1 MSFTNIVT
9 PEWLSVHLADPA
21 VKILDCTTYMLAQ
34 PVGPSKIESG
44 RAQYVKGHIPG
55 AQHVC
60 MEQDFSEPGARFAFT
75 VPSPDTFNRLMQRL
89 GIHHDDHVVLYG
101 HQQLS
106 VVTRIWFVLHAM
118 GHQKISILN
127 GGLALWV
134 KSGLALSTQLPTA
147 KASHYKAVPKVERIA
162 SIHDVNE
169 AINDPQKV
177 LLNALKKEQFLGT
190 GGAHYGRPGR
200 IPNSLSWPA
209 TDLYDPQTGKFKD
222 LTGLVAL
229 LKQLDLQAGQQVIN
243 YCGGGIAA
251 TTTAFVLEML
261 GFSNWSVYDNS
272 MNEWANTPDKPVQ
285 TGLAS

>member
-9 PEWLSVHLADPA
+9 PEWLSEHLSDPTI
-21 VKILDCTTYMLAQ
+21 KILDCTTYMLAQ

-44 RAQYVKGHIPG
+44 RAQYLKGHIPG

-75 VPSPDTFNRLMQRL
+75 VPSPDTFNHLMQRL
-89 GIHHDDHVVLYG
+89 GIHRDDHVVLYG

-134 KSGLALSTQLPTA
+134 KSGLALSTELPTF
-147 KASHYKAVPKVERIA
+147 KASEYKAEPKVERVA
-162 SIHDVNE
+162 SITEVTE
-169 AINDPQKV
+169 AITNPQKV

-200 IPNSLSWPA
+200 IPNSVSWPA
-209 TDLYDPQTGKFKD
+209 TDLYDLQTGEFKSLED
-222 LTGLVAL
+222 LTAL
-229 LKQLDLQAGQQVIN
+229 LKQLDLQAGQQVVH

-251 TTTAFVLEML
+251 TTTAFVLETL
-261 GFSNWSVYDNS
+261 GFTNWSVYDNS
-272 MNEWANTPDKPVQ
+272 MNEWANTPDKPLQ
-285 TGLAS
+285 TGG

>member
-9 PEWLSVHLADPA
+9 PEWLSAHLSDPTI
-21 VKILDCTTYMLAQ
+21 KILDCTTYMLAQ

-44 RAQYVKGHIPG
+44 RAQYLKGHIPG

-75 VPSPDTFNRLMQRL
+75 VPSLDIFNRLMQRL
-89 GIHHDDHVVLYG
+89 GVHHDDHVVLYG
-101 HQQLS
+101 HQQMS

-134 KSGLALSTQLPTA
+134 KSGMALSTELPTV
-147 KASHYKAVPKVERIA
+147 KASEYRAEPKVARIA
-162 SIHDVNE
+162 CITEVTK
-169 AINDPQKV
+169 AITDPQKV

-200 IPNSLSWPA
+200 IPNSVSWPA
-209 TDLYDPQTGKFKD
+209 THRQG
-222 LTGLVAL
+222 
-229 LKQLDLQAGQQVIN
+229 
-243 YCGGGIAA
+243 
-251 TTTAFVLEML
+251 
-261 GFSNWSVYDNS
+261 NS
-272 MNEWANTPDKPVQ
+272 KAKT
-285 TGLAS
+285 S

>member
-9 PEWLSVHLADPA
+9 PEWLSTHLSDPTI
-21 VKILDCTTYMLAQ
+21 KILDCTTYMLAQ

-44 RAQYVKGHIPG
+44 RAQYLKGHISG

-60 MEQDFSEPGARFAFT
+60 MEQDFSETGARFAFT

-118 GHQKISILN
+118 GHRKISILN
-127 GGLALWV
+127 GGITLWV
-134 KSGLALSTQLPTA
+134 KSGKALSTELPTVE
-147 KASHYKAVPKVERIA
+147 ASDYKAKPKVERLAGINE
-162 SIHDVNE
+162 VTE
-169 AINDPQKV
+169 AITDPQTV

-200 IPNSLSWPA
+200 IPNSVSWPA
-209 TDLYDPQTGKFKD
+209 TDLYDLQTGEFKSQD
-222 LTGLVAL
+222 ELTAL
-229 LKQLDLQAGQQVIN
+229 LNQLDLKAGQQVIN

-251 TTTAFVLEML
+251 TTTAFVLETL
-261 GFSNWSVYDNS
+261 GFTDWSVYDNS
-272 MNEWANTPDKPVQ
+272 MNEWANTLDKPLQ
-285 TGLAS
+285 PG

>member
-9 PEWLSVHLADPA
+9 PEWLSEHLSDPA
-21 VKILDCTTYMLAQ
+21 IKILDCTTYMLAQ

-44 RAQYVKGHIPG
+44 RAQYLKGHIPG
-55 AQHVC
+55 AQHVW
-60 MEQDFSEPGARFAFT
+60 MEQDFSESGARFAFT
-75 VPSPDTFNRLMQRL
+75 VPSPDTFNHLMQRL
-89 GIHHDDHVVLYG
+89 GIHRDDHVVLYG

-134 KSGLALSTQLPTA
+134 KSGMALSTQLPTVT
-147 KASHYKAVPKVERIA
+147 ASHYKADPKVERLADINKV
-162 SIHDVNE
+162 SE
-169 AINDPQKV
+169 AITDPQKV

-200 IPNSLSWPA
+200 IPNSRSWPA
-209 TDLYDPQTGKFKD
+209 TDLYDPQTGEFK
-222 LTGLVAL
+222 GLNELSAL
-229 LKQLDLQAGQQVIN
+229 LKQLDLQTGQQVIN

-251 TTTAFVLEML
+251 TTTAFVLETL
-261 GFSNWSVYDNS
+261 GFTNWSVYDNS
-272 MNEWANTPDKPVQ
+272 MYEWANTPDKALV
-285 TGLAS
+285 TGE

>member
-75 VPSPDTFNRLMQRL
+75 VPSPDTFNR
-89 GIHHDDHVVLYG
+89 
-101 HQQLS
+101 
-106 VVTRIWFVLHAM
+106 
-118 GHQKISILN
+118 
-127 GGLALWV
+127 
-134 KSGLALSTQLPTA
+134 
-147 KASHYKAVPKVERIA
+147 
-162 SIHDVNE
+162 
-169 AINDPQKV
+169 
-177 LLNALKKEQFLGT
+177 
-190 GGAHYGRPGR
+190 
-200 IPNSLSWPA
+200 
-209 TDLYDPQTGKFKD
+209 
-222 LTGLVAL
+222 
-229 LKQLDLQAGQQVIN
+229 
-243 YCGGGIAA
+243 
-251 TTTAFVLEML
+251 
-261 GFSNWSVYDNS
+261 YDNS

>member
-9 PEWLSVHLADPA
+9 PEWLSAHLSDLK

-44 RAQYVKGHIPG
+44 CAQYLKGHIPG

-60 MEQDFSEPGARFAFT
+60 MEKDFSEPGARFAFT
-75 VPSPDTFNRLMQRL
+75 VPNPDTFNRLMQRL
-89 GIHHDDHVVLYG
+89 GINRDDHVVLYG
-101 HQQLS
+101 HQQMS

-118 GHQKISILN
+118 GHRKISILN
-127 GGLALWV
+127 GGLALWL
-134 KSGLALSTQLPTA
+134 KSGFALSDQLPTV
-147 KASHYKAVPKVERIA
+147 KASHYKAAPKVGRIA
-162 SIHDVNE
+162 GINE
-169 AINDPQKV
+169 VSEGINDRQKV

-209 TDLYDPQTGKFKD
+209 TDLYDPQTGEFKSLEE
-222 LTGLVAL
+222 LTAL

-251 TTTAFVLEML
+251 TTTAFVLETL
-261 GFSNWSVYDNS
+261 GFTNWSVYDNS
-272 MNEWANTPDKPVQ
+272 MNEWANTPDKALQ
-285 TGLAS
+285 TGE

>member
-1 MSFTNIVT
+1 MSITNIVT
-9 PEWLSVHLADPA
+9 PKWLSAHLSDPA
-21 VKILDCTTYMLAQ
+21 IKILDCTTYMLAQ

-44 RAQYVKGHIPG
+44 CAQYLKGHISG

-134 KSGLALSTQLPTA
+134 KSGMALSTELPTVKTSDYNA
-147 KASHYKAVPKVERIA
+147 EPKVGRVAGINEVSQAIA
-162 SIHDVNE
+162 
-169 AINDPQKV
+169 DPKKV

-190 GGAHYGRPGR
+190 GGSHYGRPGR
-200 IPNSLSWPA
+200 IPNSVSWPA
-209 TDLYDPQTGKFKD
+209 TDLYDPQTGEFKSQD
-222 LTGLVAL
+222 ELTAL
-229 LKQLDLQAGQQVIN
+229 LKQLDLQPSQQVIN

-251 TTTAFVLEML
+251 TTTAFVLETL
-261 GFSNWSVYDNS
+261 GFTNWSMYDNS
-272 MNEWANTPDKPVQ
+272 MIEWANTPHKPLQ
-285 TGLAS
+285 TG

>member
-9 PEWLSVHLADPA
+9 SEWLSAHLSDPTI
-21 VKILDCTTYMLAQ
+21 KILDCTTYMLAQ

-44 RAQYVKGHIPG
+44 RAQYLKGHIPG

-75 VPSPDTFNRLMQRL
+75 APNPDTFNRLMQRL
-89 GIHHDDHVVLYG
+89 GINHDDHVVLYG
-101 HQQLS
+101 HQQMS
-106 VVTRIWFVLHAM
+106 VVTRIWFVMHAM

-134 KSGLALSTQLPTA
+134 KSGFELSDQLPAVKT
-147 KASHYKAVPKVERIA
+147 SHYKAVPRVERLADITQV
-162 SIHDVNE
+162 SE
-169 AINDPQKV
+169 AITDPQKV

-200 IPNSLSWPA
+200 IPNSVSWPA
-209 TDLYDPQTGKFKD
+209 TDLYDPQTGGFKSQD
-222 LTGLVAL
+222 ELTVL
-229 LKQLDLQAGQQVIN
+229 LKQLDLQPSQQVLN

-251 TTTAFVLEML
+251 TTTAFVLETL
-261 GFSNWSVYDNS
+261 GFTNWSVYDNS
-272 MNEWANTPDKPVQ
+272 MYEWANTPDKAIQ
-285 TGLAS
+285 TG

>member
-9 PEWLSVHLADPA
+9 PEWLSTHLSDPTI
-21 VKILDCTTYMLAQ
+21 KILDCTTYMLAQ

-44 RAQYVKGHIPG
+44 RAQYLKGHISG

-60 MEQDFSEPGARFAFT
+60 MEQDFSETGARFAFT

-118 GHQKISILN
+118 GHRKISILN
-127 GGLALWV
+127 GGITLWV
-134 KSGLALSTQLPTA
+134 KSGKALSTELPTVE
-147 KASHYKAVPKVERIA
+147 ASDYKAKPKVERLAGINE
-162 SIHDVNE
+162 VTE
-169 AINDPQKV
+169 AITDPQTV

-200 IPNSLSWPA
+200 IPNSVSWPA
-209 TDLYDPQTGKFKD
+209 TDLYDLQTGEFKSQD
-222 LTGLVAL
+222 ELTAL
-229 LKQLDLQAGQQVIN
+229 LNQLDLKAGQQVIN

-251 TTTAFVLEML
+251 TTTAFVLETL
-261 GFSNWSVYDNS
+261 GFTDWSVYDNS
-272 MNEWANTPDKPVQ
+272 MNEWANTLDKPLQ
-285 TGLAS
+285 TG

>member
-9 PEWLSVHLADPA
+9 PEWLSEHLSDPA
-21 VKILDCTTYMLAQ
+21 IKILDCTTYMLAQ

-44 RAQYVKGHIPG
+44 RAQYLKGHIPG

-89 GIHHDDHVVLYG
+89 GINHDDHVVLYG

-118 GHQKISILN
+118 GHQRISILN

-134 KSGLALSTQLPTA
+134 KSGLALSTQLPA
-147 KASHYKAVPKVERIA
+147 VKAGHYKAVPKVERVAGINEV
-162 SIHDVNE
+162 SE
-169 AINDPQKV
+169 AITDPQTV

-190 GGAHYGRPGR
+190 GGSHYGRPGR
-200 IPNSLSWPA
+200 IPNSVARHRPLRPA
-209 TDLYDPQTGKFKD
+209 DRRIQKPRRVDCP
-222 LTGLVAL
+222 AE
-229 LKQLDLQAGQQVIN
+229 
-243 YCGGGIAA
+243 A
-251 TTTAFVLEML
+251 T
-261 GFSNWSVYDNS
+261 
-272 MNEWANTPDKPVQ
+272 
-285 TGLAS
+285 

>member
-9 PEWLSVHLADPA
+9 PEWLSVHLTDPA

-44 RAQYVKGHIPG
+44 RAQYVKGHIPS

-60 MEQDFSEPGARFAFT
+60 LEQDFSEPGARFAFT

>member
-1 MSFTNIVT
+1 MSFNNIVT
-9 PEWLSVHLADPA
+9 PEWLSAHLTDPA
-21 VKILDCTTYMLAQ
+21 IKILDCTTYMLAQ

-44 RAQYVKGHIPG
+44 RAQYLKGHIPG

-60 MEQDFSEPGARFAFT
+60 MEKDFSEPGARFAFT
-75 VPSPDTFNRLMQRL
+75 VPSLDTFNHLMQRL
-89 GIHHDDHVVLYG
+89 GIHRDDHVVLYG

-134 KSGLALSTQLPTA
+134 KSGLVLSTELPTF
-147 KASHYKAVPKVERIA
+147 KASEYKAEPKVERVAGITE
-162 SIHDVNE
+162 VTE
-169 AINDPQKV
+169 AITNPQKV

-200 IPNSLSWPA
+200 IPNSVSWPA
-209 TDLYDPQTGKFKD
+209 TDLYDLQTGEFKSLED
-222 LTGLVAL
+222 LTAL
-229 LKQLDLQAGQQVIN
+229 LKQLDLQAGQQVVH

-251 TTTAFVLEML
+251 TTTAFVLETL
-261 GFSNWSVYDNS
+261 GFTNWSVYDNS
-272 MNEWANTPDKPVQ
+272 MNEWANTSDKPLQ
-285 TGLAS
+285 TGG

>member
-9 PEWLSVHLADPA
+9 PEWLSAHLSDPTI
-21 VKILDCTTYMLAQ
+21 KILDCTTYMLAQ

-44 RAQYVKGHIPG
+44 RAQYLKGHIPG

-60 MEQDFSEPGARFAFT
+60 MEKDFSEPGARFAFT

-89 GIHHDDHVVLYG
+89 GINNDDHVVLYG

-134 KSGLALSTQLPTA
+134 KSGLALSTQLPTVT
-147 KASHYKAVPKVERIA
+147 ASHYNADINKV
-162 SIHDVNE
+162 SE
-169 AINDPQKV
+169 AIADPQKV

-200 IPNSLSWPA
+200 IPNSRSWPA
-209 TDLYDPQTGKFKD
+209 TDLYDPQTGEFKSLEE
-222 LTGLVAL
+222 LTAL
-229 LKQLDLQAGQQVIN
+229 LNQLDLQAGQQVIN

-251 TTTAFVLEML
+251 TTTAFVLETL
-261 GFSNWSVYDNS
+261 GFAHWSVYDNS
-272 MNEWANTPDKPVQ
+272 MNEWANAPDKPLQ
-285 TGLAS
+285 TGG

>member
-9 PEWLSVHLADPA
+9 SEWLSEHLSDPA
-21 VKILDCTTYMLAQ
+21 IKILDCTTYMLAQ

-44 RAQYVKGHIPG
+44 RAQYLKGHIPG

-60 MEQDFSEPGARFAFT
+60 MEQDFSEPGAHFAFT
-75 VPSPDTFNRLMQRL
+75 VPSPDTFNRLVQRL
-89 GIHHDDHVVLYG
+89 GIHHDDHIVLYG

-134 KSGLALSTQLPTA
+134 KSGMALCDQLPTV
-147 KASHYKAVPKVERIA
+147 KPSHYTAVPKVERIA
-162 SIHDVNE
+162 GINEVSE
-169 AINDPQKV
+169 AITQPHKV

-200 IPNSLSWPA
+200 IPNSHSWPA
-209 TDLYDPQTGKFKD
+209 TDLYDPQTGEFKSLVELD
-222 LTGLVAL
+222 AKRWAGLIQAQGITANPLIRAL
-229 LKQLDLQAGQQVIN
+229 
-243 YCGGGIAA
+243 AA
-251 TTTAFVLEML
+251 AR
-261 GFSNWSVYDNS
+261 
-272 MNEWANTPDKPVQ
+272 KP
-285 TGLAS
+285 AP

>member
-1 MSFTNIVT
+1 MPFTSIVT
-9 PEWLSVHLADPA
+9 PEWLAAHLNDPT
-21 VKILDCTTYMLAQ
+21 VKILDCTTYMHAQ

-44 RAQYVKGHIPG
+44 RAQYLKGHIPG

-89 GIHHDDHVVLYG
+89 GIEPDDHVVLYG

-127 GGLALWV
+127 GGLALWI
-134 KSGLALSTQLPTA
+134 KSGLELSAELLSVKT
-147 KASHYKAVPKVERIA
+147 SHYRAVPKVERVAGI
-162 SIHDVNE
+162 NE
-169 AINDPQKV
+169 VSDAINDPQKV

-200 IPNSLSWPA
+200 IPNSVSWPA
-209 TDLYDPQTGKFKD
+209 TDLYDPQTGEFKD
-222 LTGLVAL
+222 LEELTARLR
-229 LKQLDLQAGQQVIN
+229 QLDLQGEQQVIN

-251 TTTAFVLEML
+251 TTTAFVLEAL
-261 GFSNWSVYDNS
+261 GFTRWSVYDNS
-272 MNEWANTPDKPVQ
+272 MNEWANTPDKPLQ
-285 TGLAS
+285 TG

>member
-1 MSFTNIVT
+1 MSFSNIVT
-9 PEWLSVHLADPA
+9 PEWLSAHLTDPA
-21 VKILDCTTYMLAQ
+21 IKILDCTTYMLAQ

-44 RAQYVKGHIPG
+44 RAQYLKGHIPG

-75 VPSPDTFNRLMQRL
+75 VPNPETFNRLMQRL
-89 GIHHDDHVVLYG
+89 GVHHDDHVVLYG

-127 GGLALWV
+127 GGLALWL
-134 KSGLALSTQLPTA
+134 KSGLALCTQTPTV
-147 KASHYKAVPKVERIA
+147 KPSQYKAVPRPERVTEINEV
-162 SIHDVNE
+162 SE
-169 AINDPQKV
+169 AITDPQKV
-177 LLNALKKEQFLGT
+177 LLNALKKEQFSGT

-209 TDLYDPQTGKFKD
+209 TDLYDTQTGEFKD
-222 LTGLVAL
+222 RKELTAL
-229 LKQLDLQAGQQVIN
+229 LKQLDLQTGQKVIN

-251 TTTAFVLEML
+251 TTTAFVLETL
-261 GFSNWSVYDNS
+261 GFKNWSVYDNS
-272 MNEWANTPDKPVQ
+272 MNEWANATDKALM
-285 TGLAS
+285 TGE